1 MSGDAQVLIVGAG
14 PTGLMAA
21 AELVRQGVR
30 CRIIDKASQGS
41 TTSKAL
47 AVQARTLEY
56 LERLGLAKKAVEAGL
71 LVHGLRIF
79 SDQKPVA
86 NLQIDAIHSVYNFIL
101 ILPQSATERL
111 LRDYV
116 EQQGVR
122 VEYSTELTG
131 FTQGRHHVE
140 ARLNHGGE
148 EELVVTPWLLGCD
161 GPHSTIRHAAQIPF
175 DGQAF
180 EEAFSLTDTK
190 LDWDGPRDRPTIY
203 LHAGCLAALFPMPG
217 DLWRIIVE
225 THSTEA
231 ADPTLEEFQRA
242 LDTWGPANAK
252 AHDAIWMSRFKI
264 SQRQVTNYRKGRIL
278 LVGDAAHIHSPI
290 GGQGMNTGIQDA
302 VNLAWK
308 LALDLQGARPPASSI
323 ATMRSANSSASD
335 SFAQR
340 EWPRRPSCRRIR
352 WSSPRDALARVM
364 LSFGFVRQRIQ
375 KAVSQTGVNYRG
387 SAIVHESL
395 PRNPD
400 PSAGDRASEMPAGSK
415 HLLLCATA
423 ANPVSRAAG
432 QKYSAFMDIKTTSA
446 GLKSGS
452 ILCIRPDGYVGLR
465 CRDGDVDAL
474 DDYMSK
480 IVALP
485 G

>member
-56 LERLGLAKKAVEAGL
+56 LERLDLAKKAVEAGL

-79 SDQKPVA
+79 SDQKLVA

-101 ILPQSATERL
+101 IFPQSATERL

-131 FTQGRHHVE
+131 FTQERHHVE

-203 LHAGCLAALFPMPG
+203 LYAGCLAALFPMPG

-242 LDTWGPANAK
+242 LDTWGPGNAK

-308 LALDLQGARPPASSI
+308 LALDLQGRAASGLIDSYD
-323 ATMRSANSSASD
+323 AERNSSASD
-335 SFAQR
+335 SFAQP

-352 WSSPRDALARVM
+352 WSSPRA
-364 LSFGFVRQRIQ
+364 
-375 KAVSQTGVNYRG
+375 T
-387 SAIVHESL
+387 
-395 PRNPD
+395 PW
-400 PSAGDRASEMPAGSK
+400 PA
-415 HLLLCATA
+415 
-423 ANPVSRAAG
+423 
-432 QKYSAFMDIKTTSA
+432 
-446 GLKSGS
+446 
-452 ILCIRPDGYVGLR
+452 
-465 CRDGDVDAL
+465 
-474 DDYMSK
+474 
-480 IVALP
+480 
-485 G
+485 